1 MDVINAMS
9 AILGDF
15 AVLMALFIFMMMA
28 AGMYG
33 RLIGGYQ
40 ALNLATFLA
49 AYVPIGVIAAAIG
62 KQFAETGSPI
72 LIGLTSAAFMLL
84 AYILGSVIALRLN
97 QTVPQS
103 GLITA
108 NNDDPVDLDL
118 LWETPRWYDEKGN
131 QPYR

>member
-28 AGMYG
+28 AGVYG

-62 KQFAETGSPI
+62 KQFAETGFPI
-72 LIGLTSAAFMLL
+72 VIGLTSAAFMLL
-84 AYILGSVIALRLN
+84 AYILGSVVSLWSN
-97 QTVPQS
+97 QAVPQD
-103 GLITA
+103 GLVTA
-108 NNDDPVDLDL
+108 NDDEPVNLEL
-118 LWETPRWYDEKGN
+118 LWETPPWYDWKGK